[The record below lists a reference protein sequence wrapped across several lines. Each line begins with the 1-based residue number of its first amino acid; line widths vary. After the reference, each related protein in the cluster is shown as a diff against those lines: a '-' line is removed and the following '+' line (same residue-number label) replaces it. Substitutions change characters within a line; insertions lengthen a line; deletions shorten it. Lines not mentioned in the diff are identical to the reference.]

1 MAEAFHIKERKGLDW
16 LESTGL
22 KGHEKWLEDAVT
34 EWASDLVIDHF
45 AVASID
51 ELCRSELDEVVS
63 QWQKLNQAAS
73 CFHPLALG
81 LLNVIRE
88 WESEHGEEV
97 I

>member
-1 MAEAFHIKERKGLDW
+1 MAEAFHIKERKSLEW
-16 LESTGL
+16 LEST
-22 KGHEKWLEDAVT
+22 VT
-34 EWASDLVIDHF
+34 EWAANLVIEHF
-45 AVASID
+45 AVASVD
-51 ELCRSELDEVVS
+51 KLSRTQLDEVVS
-63 QWQKLNQAAS
+63 QWEKLNQAAS